1 MPWLSLAIL
10 FPIVCAVGIF
20 FLPEGNKVVKW
31 YSLGVTLI
39 TFLITVA
46 GYLNGYDPDISGL
59 QMAERYSWVPQ
70 LGLTWSVGA
79 DGLSMPLILLSSFI
93 TSLAALAAWPSY
105 IQTKTV
111 LLLSPSDGWWTDYG
125 LCGTGSY
132 LVLPVLGIRTYSRL
146 YDDCYLGW

>member
-79 DGLSMPLILLSSFI
+79 DGLSMPLILL
-93 TSLAALAAWPSY
+93 L
-105 IQTKTV
+105 V
-111 LLLSPSDGWWTDYG
+111 LLQVWQHLLLGQLHFKPKLFYFFLLLMDGG
-125 LCGTGSY
+125 QIMVFRSTGSY
-132 LVLPVLGIRTYSRL
+132 LVLPILGIRTYSRL
-146 YDDCYLGW
+146 HDDCYLGW